1 MIYIVSSTLKNKTD
15 ETIYICLSKHHMEFF
30 FFFFAIVEFG
40 LYTGG
45 LNIYVRDCH
54 IRDNQSNQKSWPM
67 LTLDLPHLA
76 MSQYLYSSLPFWLK
90 EVKFD
95 VHFAYSAVL
104 DIMQPL
110 LLAHSP
116 MFTCTI
122 VVYTYNYHTWL
133 LLINS
138 SVKLLRGGQNY
149 MLCIT

>member
-1 MIYIVSSTLKNKTD
+1 MDCSFKLLNSRRFKIYFVSSTLKNKTD
-15 ETIYICLSKHHMEFF
+15 ETIYVCLSKHHMEFF
-30 FFFFAIVEFG
+30 FFSFSHSWVWLVHWGTKYI
-40 LYTGG
+40 
-45 LNIYVRDCH
+45 CH

-122 VVYTYNYHTWL
+122 VVYSCIYIQLSYMITFN
-133 LLINS
+133 
-138 SVKLLRGGQNY
+138 KLF
-149 MLCIT
+149 C